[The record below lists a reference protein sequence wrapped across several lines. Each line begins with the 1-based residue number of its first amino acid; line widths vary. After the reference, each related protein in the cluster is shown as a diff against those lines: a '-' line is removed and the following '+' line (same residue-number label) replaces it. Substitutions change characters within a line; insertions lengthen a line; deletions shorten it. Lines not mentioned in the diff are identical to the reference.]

1 MLLTVALILS
11 AGRLPTML
19 AAVTAFTVG
28 QSLAMAASMLGVVA
42 LPAPLV
48 EAVMAL
54 AVACVAAGKLV
65 LHDRF
70 WRWWPTAGALAGLVH
85 GLGLLGEGGPGEGG
99 LAELIGFV
107 FGTEAE
113 IARAPCRARVCQYV

>member
-1 MLLTVALILS
+1 MRLTVALSLS

-70 WRWWPTAGALAGLVH
+70 WRWWPTAGALAGPVH
-85 GLGLLGEGGPGEGG
+85 GLGLLGEGGPGAGG
-99 LAELIGFV
+99 LAELIAIG
-107 FGTEAE
+107 
-113 IARAPCRARVCQYV
+113 RAPGRERGGE

>member
-85 GLGLLGEGGPGEGG
+85 GLGLLGEGEPGEGG
-99 LAELIGFV
+99 LAERSEEHTSELQSLMRISYAV
-107 FGTEAE
+107 
-113 IARAPCRARVCQYV
+113 